1 MIRIVSVLTV
11 AALSLATAASAQER
25 APIGSVKTVSGAAY
39 VVSVQGGKSGA
50 KVGDYVYMNDVIET
64 GKDGA
69 LGVTF
74 KDDTQVSVGGDTK
87 LTLDDFVYQ
96 PQEEKYAFSSNL
108 AKGTLF
114 MATGAIAKLKPEAVQ
129 ITTPSGTLGVRGTRF
144 VLQVAEQ

>member
-1 MIRIVSVLTV
+1 MIRMVSVLS
-11 AALSLATAASAQER
+11 AAAIAFAVQASAQER
-25 APIGSVKTVSGAAY
+25 APIGSVKTASGAAYLVSGAA
-39 VVSVQGGKSGA
+39 KNAA
-50 KVGDYVYMNDVIET
+50 KVGDYVYMNDVLET

-96 PQEEKYAFSSNL
+96 PQQEKYAFSSNL

>member
-1 MIRIVSVLTV
+1 MIRMISVLTV
-11 AALSLATAASAQER
+11 AAVSFASAASAQER
-25 APIGSVKTVSGAAY
+25 TPIGSVKTTSGAAY
-39 VVSVQGGKSGA
+39 VVSGAGAKANA
-50 KVGDYVYMNDVIET
+50 KVGDYVYMNDVLET

-96 PQEEKYAFSSNL
+96 PALEKYAFSSNL

>member
-1 MIRIVSVLTV
+1 MIRMLSVLSCVT
-11 AALSLATAASAQER
+11 ALTAANVALAQER
-25 APIGSVKTVSGAAY
+25 QPIGSVKTVAGASY
-39 VVSVQGGKSGA
+39 LVSAGAKSAA
-50 KVGDYVYMNDVIET
+50 KVGDYVYKNDVMET

-69 LGVTF
+69 IGVIF
-74 KDDTQVSVGGDTK
+74 KDDTQVSIGGNTE

-96 PQEEKYAFSSNL
+96 PQQEQYAFSSKL

-129 ITTPSGTLGVRGTRF
+129 VTTPTGTLGVRGTRF

>member
-1 MIRIVSVLTV
+1 MIRVLSVLSVT
-11 AALSLATAASAQER
+11 AMLALPVLASAQER
-25 APIGSVKTVSGAAY
+25 EPIGSVKTVSGAAY
-39 VVSVQGGKSGA
+39 LVSAKGKANA
-50 KVGDYVYMNDVIET
+50 KVGDYVYKNDVIET
-64 GKDGA
+64 GKDGT

-74 KDDTQVSVGGDTK
+74 KDDTQVSIGGDTQ

-96 PQEEKYAFSSNL
+96 PQKEQYAFSSRL

-129 ITTPSGTLGVRGTRF
+129 VNTPSGTLGVRGTRF